1 METQKLLPEVCGPCY
16 DGAAP
21 HGALHMRPLTY
32 CAVVAAGLISLLPA
46 FGAAPPAKPLD
57 QVFTVDKAAPE
68 VPVKD
73 MLDFLQD
80 RFNLTIRI
88 DEKAFERAGREWER
102 DKDIRLPKMAGAP
115 LAFALEVVVQQVGG
129 TVQSEGQVVTIV
141 PGQRDLRSLLPPVS
155 DGLKKTLAEKITL
168 DKDITKGKFIDVVEL
183 FRDKYGV
190 SIVVADWQFP
200 IAGKPVG
207 GPKRLGGAAEARLD
221 DLPCSLKAGTAPLQ
235 TWLETVAK
243 QVGGIV
249 VPRGN
254 LILIVPPPKAAS

>member
-1 METQKLLPEVCGPCY
+1 
-16 DGAAP
+16 
-21 HGALHMRPLTY
+21 
-32 CAVVAAGLISLLPA
+32 VVAAGLISLLPA